1 MKKVSQLKE
10 LLMEIKNNEWKI
22 PDGMNHFQLSLDMLE
37 NIGSTDPELR
47 DHLIYSGLWTMIN
60 KKTLTEDQMKEILA
74 LSLSEKHLFY
84 NVGVKEDDSVFN
96 RAFSILIVAAV
107 IWFHNQ
113 NGEKLLTEEEV
124 LKIHEEVIR
133 YVRLEQDVRGYVE
146 EKGWAHST
154 AHAADALDE
163 LAISSS
169 LKQSELMEI
178 LEVIKEKVCINDYT
192 YINEEDERLV
202 TAVINIVKRNIL
214 SEGELV
220 IWVKNFEKFE
230 KTNIYHVD
238 DCLEVN
244 IKNFMRSFYFRL
256 KKNQPNEKIL
266 NAIEEVLE
274 SVNKFE

>member
-1 MKKVSQLKE
+1 MKQVSQLKE
-10 LLMEIKNNEWKI
+10 LLIEIKNNEWKI
-22 PDGMNHFQLSLDMLE
+22 PEEVDPYQLSLKMME
-37 NIGSTDPELR
+37 NIGSTDLELR
-47 DHLIYSGLWTMIN
+47 DHLIYSGLWTMIS
-60 KKTLTEDQMKEILA
+60 KKIITEDQMKEILA

-113 NGEKLLTEEEV
+113 NGEKLLAEEEV
-124 LKIHEEVIR
+124 LKVHRDVVR
-133 YVRLEQDVRGYVE
+133 YTKSEQDIRGYVE
-146 EKGWAHST
+146 QKGWAHST

-163 LAISSS
+163 LAICSS

-178 LEVIKEKVCINDYT
+178 LEVIKEKVSINDYT

-220 IWVKNFEKFE
+220 IWVKSFEKFE
-230 KTNIYHVD
+230 KTNVYHVD
-238 DCLEVN
+238 DCITFN
-244 IKNFMRSFYFRL
+244 IKNFMRSLYFRL
-256 KKNQPNEKIL
+256 KNLQPNEKIL

-274 SVNKFE
+274 SVNKFK